1 MKKLI
6 SAVLLCALGLPLMA
20 ANDVTLNFYQKQ
32 SLMKGNSSRED
43 RAFAAALARDTAL
56 WIAAHPQDP
65 EVKTA
70 LLMQADYYL
79 RAKEEAKALAAL
91 YQVRFY
97 FPSAQDLTLLSSN
110 VEQAMESLNRSQ
122 KAQALKV
129 LATDTSALTQTQR
142 QTVLLETLVNAKL
155 EKMYEPVCDLFE
167 DFFTKNPDY
176 AGNDKLTLLYG
187 DWHRQNEN
195 YNAAVL
201 EYKKV
206 NELFENTP
214 YKAASL
220 RMAADVYGGDLK
232 DYETAVAIY
241 NQVLKQYPDS
251 AEKGIVYKHLAVMEE
266 NRKDYGAALA
276 YYQRAITEL
285 GSKPAAYEAWMG
297 KADVLIK
304 NKDYQAAYDTQ
315 VKAAELFAANEEK
328 YVSALMSAAETA
340 DRRLKDAAGQA
351 SALDK
356 ILLVY
361 PQTQTA
367 PEVMY
372 ELGYALEK
380 QDKKAQ
386 AAATYKRLI
395 INYPTD
401 RYAGRAQSRVS
412 RLEKK

>member
-6 SAVLLCALGLPLMA
+6 STALLCALCSGLFA
-20 ANDVTLNFYQKQ
+20 ANDATLSFYQKQ
-32 SLMKGNSSRED
+32 SLMKGNTSRED

-79 RAKEEAKALAAL
+79 RAREEAKALVTL

-97 FPSAQDLTLLSSN
+97 FPAAQDLTLLSSN
-110 VEQAMESLNRSQ
+110 VELAMENLNRSQ
-122 KAQALKV
+122 KAQALKI
-129 LATDTSALTQTQR
+129 LATDTSALTAMQK
-142 QTVLLETLVNAKL
+142 QTVLLETLVKGKL
-155 EKMYEPVCDLFE
+155 EKIYEPVADLFE
-167 DFFTKNPDY
+167 DFFTKNRDY

-187 DWHRQNEN
+187 DWHRQNGN

-206 NELFENTP
+206 NELFGDTP

-220 RMAADVYGGDLK
+220 RMAADVYGGDLE
-232 DYETAVAIY
+232 DYETAIALY

-251 AEKGIVYKHLAVMEE
+251 AEKGIVYKHMAVMEE

-276 YYQRAITEL
+276 YYQKAISEL
-285 GSKPAAYEAWMG
+285 GAKPAAYEAWTG

-315 VKAAELFAANEEK
+315 IKTAELFASNEEK
-328 YVSALMSAAETA
+328 YVNALTSAAETA
-340 DRRLKDAAGQA
+340 HRRLKDPAQQAA
-351 SALDK
+351 ALDK

-361 PQTQTA
+361 PQTRTA

-372 ELGYALEK
+372 DLGYALEK
-380 QDKKAQ
+380 QGKNAQ
-386 AAATYKRLI
+386 AVATYKRLI

-401 RYAGRAQSRVS
+401 HYAGRAQSRMS
-412 RLEKK
+412 KLEK